1 MTAEAIEHRTAHA
14 PTREEVV
21 LYNRRVS
28 EAALRAA
35 DRRRREDDAPRL
47 HDAVPALDSLRLEI
61 EERRGGGVLAGGTHI
76 RRIMV
81 EHAPALF
88 DLPCGDRTCKDG
100 GHDLTRVADPTARL
114 GEITGKTEA
123 ALAGEE
129 VVFAKG
135 GKPVVRLVPVQDEK
149 FRFAVLAPGSL
160 GDGPDFFAPMDAG
173 QLSDWGEA

>member
-76 RRIMV
+76 RRILV

-100 GHDLTRVADPTARL
+100 GHDLTRVILGALQTGVTRFEGEDPCSGWLGTAPCGSVLRYV
-114 GEITGKTEA
+114 GVATYR
-123 ALAGEE
+123 
-129 VVFAKG
+129 G
-135 GKPVVRLVPVQDEK
+135 GPT
-149 FRFAVLAPGSL
+149 
-160 GDGPDFFAPMDAG
+160 
-173 QLSDWGEA
+173 